1 MGNNK
6 PETEEMLKGLLDS
19 TDPRLTRAFFSWA
32 QDNPRYMQT
41 FIRLIRTHY
50 KTRKLR
56 ADFRADGL
64 IVPAFLIL
72 SITSQCNLGCAGCFA
87 AATGTLSNGNQRSD
101 QLDKE
106 QWRKII
112 SEASDLGVFFFVIA
126 GGEPFM
132 FPGLLDLCED
142 FDDRFFLIIT
152 NATAFKEEDYDRL
165 EHISNVAIMGSIEGD
180 ESSTDERRGYGVHEK
195 AMNSLSHLREIG
207 ILTGISVTITR
218 TNFRYWMDEDH
229 LDTHINDGTRI
240 IAFLEYI
247 PLSSAG
253 DEDGSD
259 HFLMLTADEREAFRS
274 RILDYRKRKSIYII
288 HSPGDEEF
296 FGGCVSAGRGFAHV
310 TPSGDL
316 TPCPVSNI
324 ATHNLTES
332 TLLEGLASPLFKKIR
347 ENEHLLETDGMPC
360 ALFAHPNEVDALARS
375 VGAYKTGHKG
385 KHLP

>member
-1 MGNNK
+1 
-6 PETEEMLKGLLDS
+6 MLKSLLDS

-41 FIRLIRTHY
+41 FIRLIRSHY

-56 ADFRADGL
+56 ADCRADGL

-87 AATGTLSNGNQRSD
+87 AATGTLSNGDQRSD
-101 QLDKE
+101 QLDYD
-106 QWRKII
+106 QWQKII

-132 FPGLLDLCED
+132 FPGLLDLCEG

-165 EHISNVAIMGSIEGD
+165 EHISNVAIIGSIEGD
-180 ESSTDERRGYGVHEK
+180 ELSTDERRGYGVHEK
-195 AMNSLSHLREIG
+195 AMESLSHLREIG
-207 ILTGISVTITR
+207 ILTGISVTISR
-218 TNFRYWMDEDH
+218 TNFRYWMEEDH
-229 LDTHINDGTRI
+229 LDAHIIDGMRI

-247 PLSSAG
+247 PLSSSY
-253 DEDGSD
+253 DEEGSD

-332 TLLEGLASPLFKKIR
+332 TLREGLASPLFKKIR
-347 ENEHLLETDGMPC
+347 EDEHLLETDGMPC
-360 ALFAHPNEVDALARS
+360 ALFAHPKEVDALARS
-375 VGAYKTGHKG
+375 VGAYKTGYKE